1 MTSEVVP
8 YAEVIG
14 DPIVQSKSPVMHRA
28 WLEALDLA
36 GDYRRTLVTAGE
48 LDGYLRERRADPNWR
63 GCNVTIPHKQAVMP
77 LLDRVDPVAA
87 EIGAV
92 NTVVNEGGVLIG
104 HNTDAPGFLE
114 PMRPWL
120 AQRHLLRTARIFG
133 TGGAAR
139 AVAHALWNEGFTLV
153 IAGRDLAKA
162 EALAAA
168 FDRADVHVSTLDTF
182 ARPLDFD
189 WGEPGDRLDVV
200 VNATSLGMTGKPP
213 LEIDFSNVPP
223 GAIVYDAV
231 YAPLETP
238 LLREARRR
246 GHPAIDGLN
255 MLIGQGRIAFRHFFG
270 AEPPTGPDQETV
282 LRALLT
288 A

>member
-1 MTSEVVP
+1 MSNVP

-14 DPIVQSKSPVMHRA
+14 DPIAQSKSPIMHGF
-28 WLEALDLA
+28 WLERLGLA
-36 GDYRRTLVTAGE
+36 GRYGRSHVLPGRLEQFLADRR
-48 LDGYLRERRADPNWR
+48 DDPRWR
-63 GCNVTIPHKQAVMP
+63 GCNVTLPHKQAVMP
-77 LLDRVDPVAA
+77 LLDRIDPVADR
-87 EIGAV
+87 IGAV
-92 NTVVNEGGVLIG
+92 NTVVSEGGALIG

-114 PMRPWL
+114 PLQPWL
-120 AQRHLLRTARIFG
+120 RQRHLLRTARIFG

-139 AVAHALWNEGFTLV
+139 AVAHALWDEGFTLV

-162 EALAAA
+162 DAIAAEFDLAH
-168 FDRADVHVSTLDTF
+168 VHTCTLDTF
-182 ARPLDFD
+182 ARQLDFD
-189 WGEPGDRLDVV
+189 WGEPGDRLDIV
-200 VNATSLGMTGKPP
+200 VNATSLGMVGRGP

-238 LLREARRR
+238 LLRAARDRD
-246 GHPAIDGLN
+246 HPAIDGLS

-270 AEPPTGPDQETV
+270 VEPPADPESEAE
-282 LRALLT
+282 LRQRLT